1 MYLILYRMKYSIK
14 YIILQQDVLNR
25 ELLKNDKEKIVDFF
39 LENVWSGKTQLYYD
53 IEKKINLNKLY
64 FHKSVPQELKN
75 ITRVFYAWSVN
86 IDKEYLNDMIIT
98 KVNENENVVNVELK
112 VKSGKVKVNISRV
125 QSLTRQCLI

>member
-1 MYLILYRMKYSIK
+1 MKYSIK

-25 ELLKNDKEKIVDFF
+25 ELLKNDKERIIDFF
-39 LENVWSGKTQLYYD
+39 LENVWNGNIKLHYD
-53 IEKKINLNKLY
+53 IDKRVNLNKLN
-64 FHKSVPQELKN
+64 FHKSTPQELKN

-125 QSLTRQCLI
+125 HLHSLTRQCLI